1 MNPALDRLSAILDG
15 IGPCVVAFS
24 AGVDSTLLLR
34 VAHDRLGDRVS
45 AVTAVS
51 PSLPAL
57 ERDEAITLARSMGVD
72 HLLVETREL
81 EDPDYARNDAA
92 RCYYCKRE
100 LFRVLRVIAGQAGG
114 RAVLYGAILDDLG
127 ENRPGMSAALEAGV
141 RAPLLEAGLTK
152 EMVRILSRQLGLPTW
167 SKPAMACLAS
177 RIPHQTAVTRENLA
191 LVERAEASVRALG
204 YGQVRVRCHGTR
216 ARVELDPEGL
226 ARSETPND
234 REVLLRAVLGA
245 GFDRVEIDP
254 RGYRPGGG
262 AAPTGARQ

>member
-1 MNPALDRLSAILDG
+1 MDLRLERLNAILDA

-51 PSLPAL
+51 PSLPAV
-57 ERDEAITLARSMGVD
+57 ERDEAIALARAIGAT
-72 HLLVETREL
+72 HLLVETGEL
-81 EDPDYARNDAA
+81 DDPDYVRNDGA

-100 LFRVLRVIAGQAGG
+100 LFRALRVIADRAEG
-114 RAVLYGAILDDLG
+114 RSVLYGAILDDLG
-127 ENRPGMSAALEAGV
+127 ENRPGMKAALEAGV

-167 SKPAMACLAS
+167 NKPAMACLAS
-177 RIPHQTAVTRENLA
+177 RIPHHTAVTRDALA
-191 LVERAEASVRALG
+191 LVERAEASLRALG
-204 YGQVRVRCHGTR
+204 YGQVRVRSQGTG
-216 ARVELDPEGL
+216 ARVELDPDGL
-226 ARSETPND
+226 ARSGAPAARD
-234 REVLLRAVLGA
+234 VLVRAVLGA

-262 AAPTGARQ
+262 AVSTGIRH